1 MRRYLSFNLD
11 LALLVLRL
19 ALAIVLLYHG
29 IPKLLNFSGT
39 VAAFQSMGLPAPL
52 VIVGFAVI
60 AEVGGGLLLLFGVA
74 VDVAGILVVIDMLGA
89 ILLVHLPKGFDFAKG
104 GWEHPFTVLCMALA
118 VALGGAGG
126 YAVGG
131 QRIPY
136 RGPERRRRD

>member
-1 MRRYLSFNLD
+1 
-11 LALLVLRL
+11 
-19 ALAIVLLYHG
+19 
-29 IPKLLNFSGT
+29 
-39 VAAFQSMGLPAPL
+39 
-52 VIVGFAVI
+52 
-60 AEVGGGLLLLFGVA
+60 
-74 VDVAGILVVIDMLGA
+74 LVVIDMLGA
-89 ILLVHLPKGFDFAKG
+89 ILLVHLPKGFDFLKG